1 MDRLL
6 ISISF
11 KLVRYVI
18 KKTKNKY
25 DDKLLAHLENLIKEV
40 LK

>member
-6 ISISF
+6 IKVSF
-11 KLVRYVI
+11 IIVRYVV

-25 DDKLLAHLENLIKEV
+25 DDKLINHLQELLKEV

>member
-1 MDRLL
+1 MDRIL
-6 ISISF
+6 ISISYRIM
-11 KLVRYVI
+11 RYVV

-25 DDKLLAHLENLIKEV
+25 DDKLLTHLENLIKEV

>member
-6 ISISF
+6 IKISF
-11 KLVRYVI
+11 TLVRYVV

-25 DDKLLAHLENLIKEV
+25 DDKLLTHLESLIKEV

>member
-6 ISISF
+6 IKISF
-11 KLVRYVI
+11 TIVRYVV